1 MIPSGDFSLDL
12 STLGEFGLIGR
23 IRERTSQRWPQVLL
37 GIGGDAAAFRP
48 SQGFVLLATTD
59 LLLEG
64 IHFFPGLPSYHL
76 LGKKSLAVNISDI
89 AAMGGIPRL
98 ALVSLALSPK
108 QTVESVDALYAGM
121 EEEASEYGVSIVGG
135 DTSLSPG
142 PLFVSVT
149 LLGEARE
156 DQWISRS
163 GAKAGD
169 ALMVT
174 GSLGGSAAGLEGIR
188 AALATDPEGIRG
200 RPPRYWKRFQ
210 GLSPV
215 LQEALQEAVN
225 VHFLPVPRVREGQL
239 LARERWANGMID
251 LSDGLSSDLCHL
263 CEESHV
269 GAVIWEEKIPISP
282 CARLVAQAL
291 GEDALRFATQGGED
305 YELLFATS
313 VPDQVAEA
321 FREAGLAPVTRIG
334 EVLAE
339 PDQVSLLRRDGTLWP
354 MKGGFDHFR
363 TQPH

>member
-1 MIPSGDFSLDL
+1 MDL
-12 STLGEFGLIGR
+12 SALGEFGLIGR

-48 SQGFVLLATTD
+48 SHGFVLLATTD

-64 IHFFPGLPSYHL
+64 IHFFPGLPSYHF
-76 LGKKSLAVNISDI
+76 LGRKSLAVNISDI

-98 ALVSLALSPK
+98 ALISLALSSDH
-108 QTVESVDALYAGM
+108 TVESVDALYAGM
-121 EEEASEYGVSIVGG
+121 EEEAAEYGVSIVGG

-142 PLFVSVT
+142 PLFVNVA
-149 LLGEARE
+149 LLGEVRE

-169 ALMVT
+169 VLMVT
-174 GSLGGSAAGLEGIR
+174 GSLGASAAGLEGIK

-200 RPPRYWKRFQ
+200 RPPRSWKRFQ
-210 GLSPV
+210 ELSPV
-215 LQEALQEAVN
+215 LREAFQEAVD

-251 LSDGLSSDLCHL
+251 LSDGLASDLSHL

-269 GAVIWEEKIPISP
+269 GAVIWEEEIPIAP
-282 CARLVAQAL
+282 CANLVAQAL
-291 GEDALRFATQGGED
+291 GKDPLRLATQGGED

-313 VPDQVAEA
+313 APDQVAEA

-339 PDQVSLLRRDGTLWP
+339 TNQVNLLCRDGTLRP
-354 MKGGFDHFR
+354 MRGGFDHFR
-363 TQPH
+363 FPPR